1 MGRALRC
8 KAKASLV
15 KQGPLGLTLAGGG
28 ESEPLQEAG
37 LGEWL
42 LEAQLGGG
50 AWTPPPG
57 SPVSPALTA
66 CPCGCGGQ
74 CPGGASEGS
83 SSARA
88 VSTPHFWLK
97 AEPVRTQEPSRAA
110 ARVSIAYNEMVPI
123 GPCCWGPL
131 GWAAHSGQ
139 EGSRRRGFIRVTRA
153 GARRLASRSCGPV
166 GRTGPAGAAYRSGRG
181 SAHSCQSILDE
192 WPHPHPGQTPG
203 TAHRA

>member
-66 CPCGCGGQ
+66 CPVRVDVVASVLAELLRAPPLLVP
-74 CPGGASEGS
+74 CP
-83 SSARA
+83 R
-88 VSTPHFWLK
+88 
-97 AEPVRTQEPSRAA
+97 RT
-110 ARVSIAYNEMVPI
+110 
-123 GPCCWGPL
+123 
-131 GWAAHSGQ
+131 SG
-139 EGSRRRGFIRVTRA
+139 
-153 GARRLASRSCGPV
+153 
-166 GRTGPAGAAYRSGRG
+166 
-181 SAHSCQSILDE
+181 
-192 WPHPHPGQTPG
+192 
-203 TAHRA
+203 